1 MAAAD
6 SRRPAPFMVAGRCR
20 ERGQP
25 ESCLLPSA
33 SRQLVDPAPAPQ
45 AGRLAS
51 MRPPLLSPVARRG
64 PLRPLREQRRP
75 AVTLQAAPLLLP
87 LAGPLWVARG
97 CGGGKALGLGRASAR
112 GKAARSSARLFAA
125 QRTLRAVGWKS
136 FTDNKEP
143 AECVCVCVVLCCVAT
158 AAARCVHFLG
168 QFCIRLC
175 ESGEQ
180 FSSSELDGRPKR
192 RRRRYQQVQQ
202 YRIELS
208 IIRARRAPKG
218 SCIKR
223 QARGIS
229 VVPVVVCGAN
239 KIHGQL
245 LCSTQKQEARTR
257 QQTSRRRRRRKRENR
272 SLHE

>member
-125 QRTLRAVGWKS
+125 QHSAGCWLEKFHRQQRAS
-136 FTDNKEP
+136 RM
-143 AECVCVCVVLCCVAT
+143 CVCVCCFVL
-158 AAARCVHFLG
+158 RCYRR
-168 QFCIRLC
+168 CSLC
-175 ESGEQ
+175 A
-180 FSSSELDGRPKR
+180 FPW
-192 RRRRYQQVQQ
+192 
-202 YRIELS
+202 
-208 IIRARRAPKG
+208 
-218 SCIKR
+218 
-223 QARGIS
+223 S
-229 VVPVVVCGAN
+229 VLHSPV
-239 KIHGQL
+239 
-245 LCSTQKQEARTR
+245 
-257 QQTSRRRRRRKRENR
+257 
-272 SLHE
+272 